1 MGREMAGGAP
11 GEKRRVEW
19 VEMVRFRFPFLFW
32 LPFFCVF
39 LSKLPLLF
47 LCELKATI
55 NRKHIAWASKLV
67 PQLFFFVNFDFS
79 CIF

>member
-32 LPFFCVF
+32 LPFF
-39 LSKLPLLF
+39 
-47 LCELKATI
+47 
-55 NRKHIAWASKLV
+55 
-67 PQLFFFVNFDFS
+67 LFFFQNYPPLFV
-79 CIF
+79 

>member
-32 LPFFCVF
+32 LTFFFVF
-39 LSKLPLLF
+39 LSKLPPSF
-47 LCELKATI
+47 CV
-55 NRKHIAWASKLV
+55 S
-67 PQLFFFVNFDFS
+67 
-79 CIF
+79 